1 MRTHLTES
9 VWYDPDV
16 KNYVMLDVTDAITPP
31 TSLMIDDV
39 ELLPKDEYHCTL
51 VPVGKLLEDDFAR
64 VLLGDISEYLSQNA
78 VEFDGLTGEY
88 HLCRK
93 QEEVTLIASARI
105 VGLDGLREVVRRHVP
120 DYQPPFPHV
129 TLLKS
134 ANSPYGI
141 GVNSDADYDA
151 LCRPITLQVE
161 GNSI

>member
-1 MRTHLTES
+1 MRAHLTES

-16 KNYVMLDVTDAITPP
+16 KNYVMLDVTDAITPL
-31 TSLMIDDV
+31 TSLMIGDV

-51 VPVGKLLEDDFAR
+51 VPVGKLLEDDAAG
-64 VLLGDISEYLSQNA
+64 VLLDDIGEYLSQNT
-78 VEFDGLTGEY
+78 VEFDGLTGDY

-93 QEEVTLIASARI
+93 QGEVTLIASARI
-105 VGLDGLREVVRRHVP
+105 MGLDGLREVRRHVS

-151 LCRPITLQVE
+151 LCRPITLQT
-161 GNSI
+161 GDSSI